1 MFPRGS
7 SGESDLRG
15 SWHVCG
21 AWKLLSH
28 QEFLRLRPHLG
39 PGPHRLTRAPQSWR
53 LDASPPPAPS
63 WPGPAPPGTGTG
75 LSSVATCLFCWKN
88 LYCGGVS
95 SGRTQPPGKGH
106 QETWCLWG
114 LPAPPPLH
122 FEAKSDFWEGGLGR
136 VSALAMWPTWGM
148 SRAQAFLPFLSA
160 RRDPSL
166 LHL

>member
-1 MFPRGS
+1 MVPRGS

-63 WPGPAPPGTGTG
+63 WPGPAPPGTG

-95 SGRTQPPGKGH
+95 SGRTQPPGRGH
-106 QETWCLWG
+106 QENLVFMGLAGPTSAALRGQVRLLGGRPRSGLCSGYVAHMGYIKGSG
-114 LPAPPPLH
+114 LPAFPFSQEGPL
-122 FEAKSDFWEGGLGR
+122 FVA
-136 VSALAMWPTWGM
+136 PI
-148 SRAQAFLPFLSA
+148 
-160 RRDPSL
+160 
-166 LHL
+166 